1 MGKMSASGPQQKVNL
16 SHHAL
21 QSVFFDRFSYEKCQ
35 ILHKFKKAST
45 ENVNKKKKAF
55 VTQNLKGIVLF
66 RKKKT
71 LINDTLIIDCEFS

>member
-45 ENVNKKKKAF
+45 ENVNQKKK
-55 VTQNLKGIVLF
+55 NF
-66 RKKKT
+66 RYP
-71 LINDTLIIDCEFS
+71 EFEGYSTFSKEKDSY

>member
-1 MGKMSASGPQQKVNL
+1 MSASGPQQKVNL

-45 ENVNKKKKAF
+45 ENVNQK
-55 VTQNLKGIVLF
+55 NISF
-66 RKKKT
+66 RYP
-71 LINDTLIIDCEFS
+71 EFEVYSTFSKEKDSY